1 MAEKTNLMKQYGL
14 IGKTLGHSFSKSY
27 FENKFITQHIQNA
40 SYSNLPL
47 ESIDEFKSLI
57 KKKLSVAL
65 NVTIPYK
72 TSIIPFLDELSE
84 EAKSIG
90 AVNTIH
96 FKNDKLIGYNT
107 DYLGFHN
114 AIKPFLQN
122 TMEQALTSVLG
133 AHKAVVY
140 ALEKIGIK
148 CLCVSR
154 LPNEQQWNYDQ
165 LNDLVLKHHL
175 LIVNTTP
182 LGTAPN
188 IYECPKFPY
197 QYITEQHLLVDLV
210 YNPEETLFL
219 KKGRENLA
227 NILNGKSMLIHQAE
241 EAWKIWNS

>member
-1 MAEKTNLMKQYGL
+1 MKQYGL

-27 FENKFITQHIQNA
+27 FENKFIKEQIQNA
-40 SYSNLPL
+40 FYSNFPL
-47 ESIDEFKSLI
+47 ESIEEFKSLI
-57 KKKLSVAL
+57 KKTTFRGL

-72 TSIIPFLDELSE
+72 SSIIPFLDELSE

-96 FKNDKLIGYNT
+96 FKNNRLIGYNT

-122 TMEQALTSVLG
+122 TMEQALILG
-133 AHKAVVY
+133 TGGASKAVVY

-154 LPNEQQWNYDQ
+154 LPNEQQLNYNQ

-188 IYECPKFPY
+188 INEYPDIPY
-197 QYITEQHLLVDLV
+197 QFITEQHLLVDLV

-227 NILNGKSMLIHQAE
+227 NILNGKSMLINQAE

>member
-1 MAEKTNLMKQYGL
+1 MKQYGL
-14 IGKTLGHSFSKSY
+14 IGKTLDHSFSKSY

-57 KKKLSVAL
+57 KKKTFSGL
-65 NVTIPYK
+65 NITIPYK

-84 EAKSIG
+84 EAKLIG

-107 DYLGFHN
+107 DYIGFLN
-114 AIKPFLQN
+114 AIKPFLKN
-122 TMEQALTSVLG
+122 TMEQALILG
-133 AHKAVVY
+133 TGGASKAVVF
-140 ALEKIGIK
+140 ALKKIGIK
-148 CLCVSR
+148 CSCVSR

-165 LNDLVLKHHL
+165 LNDLILKHHL

-182 LGTAPN
+182 LGTIPN
-188 IYECPKFPY
+188 INECPNIPY
-197 QYITEQHLLVDLV
+197 QYITEKHLLVDLV

-219 KKGRENLA
+219 KKGRKNLA

>member
-1 MAEKTNLMKQYGL
+1 MKQYGL
-14 IGKTLGHSFSKSY
+14 IGKTLDHSFSKSY
-27 FENKFITQHIQNA
+27 FENKFIAQQIQNA

-57 KKKLSVAL
+57 KKKTFSGL
-65 NVTIPYK
+65 NITIPYK

-107 DYLGFHN
+107 DYIGFLN
-114 AIKPFLQN
+114 AIKPFLKN
-122 TMEQALTSVLG
+122 TMEQALILG
-133 AHKAVVY
+133 TGGASKAVVF
-140 ALEKIGIK
+140 ALKKIGIK
-148 CLCVSR
+148 CSCVSR

-165 LNDLVLKHHL
+165 LNDLILKHHL

-182 LGTAPN
+182 LGTIPN
-188 IYECPKFPY
+188 INECPNIPYKF
-197 QYITEQHLLVDLV
+197 ITEKHLLVDLV

-219 KKGRENLA
+219 KKGRKNLA

>member
-1 MAEKTNLMKQYGL
+1 MKQYGL
-14 IGKTLGHSFSKSY
+14 IGKTLDHSFSKSY
-27 FENKFITQHIQNA
+27 FENKFIAQQIQNA

-57 KKKLSVAL
+57 KKKTFSGL
-65 NVTIPYK
+65 NITIPYK

-107 DYLGFHN
+107 DYIGFLN
-114 AIKPFLQN
+114 AIKPFLKN
-122 TMEQALTSVLG
+122 TMEQALILG
-133 AHKAVVY
+133 TGGASKAVVF
-140 ALEKIGIK
+140 ALKKIGIK
-148 CLCVSR
+148 CSCVSR
-154 LPNEQQWNYDQ
+154 LPNEQQLNYDQ
-165 LNDLVLKHHL
+165 LNDLILKHHL

-182 LGTAPN
+182 LGTIPN
-188 IYECPKFPY
+188 INECPNIPY
-197 QYITEQHLLVDLV
+197 QYITEKHLLVDLV

-219 KKGRENLA
+219 KKGRKNLA

>member
-1 MAEKTNLMKQYGL
+1 MKQYGL
-14 IGKTLGHSFSKSY
+14 IGKTLDHSFSKSY

-57 KKKLSVAL
+57 KKKTFSGL
-65 NVTIPYK
+65 NITIPYK

-96 FKNDKLIGYNT
+96 FKNNKLIGYNT
-107 DYLGFHN
+107 DYIGFLN
-114 AIKPFLQN
+114 AIKPFLKN
-122 TMEQALTSVLG
+122 TMEQALILG
-133 AHKAVVY
+133 TGGASKAVVF
-140 ALEKIGIK
+140 ALKKIGIK
-148 CLCVSR
+148 CSCVSR

-165 LNDLVLKHHL
+165 LNDLILKHHL

-182 LGTAPN
+182 LGTIPN
-188 IYECPKFPY
+188 INECPNIPY
-197 QYITEQHLLVDLV
+197 QYLTEKHLLVDLV

-219 KKGRENLA
+219 KKGKKNLA

>member
-1 MAEKTNLMKQYGL
+1 MKQYGL
-14 IGKTLGHSFSKSY
+14 IGKTLDHSFSKSY
-27 FENKFITQHIQNA
+27 FENKFIKEQIQNA
-40 SYSNLPL
+40 SYSNFPL
-47 ESIDEFKSLI
+47 ESIEEFKSLI
-57 KKKLSVAL
+57 KKTTFRGL

-72 TSIIPFLDELSE
+72 SSIIPFLDELSE
-84 EAKSIG
+84 ETKSIG
-90 AVNTIH
+90 AVNTIQ
-96 FKNDKLIGYNT
+96 FKNNRLIGYNT
-107 DYLGFHN
+107 DYLGFHK

-122 TMEQALTSVLG
+122 TMEQALILG
-133 AHKAVVY
+133 TGGASKAVVY

-154 LPNEQQWNYDQ
+154 LPNEQQLNYNQ

-188 IYECPKFPY
+188 INEYPDIPY
-197 QYITEQHLLVDLV
+197 QFITEQHLLVDLV

>member
-1 MAEKTNLMKQYGL
+1 MKQYGL
-14 IGKTLGHSFSKSY
+14 IGKTLDHSFSKSY

-57 KKKLSVAL
+57 KKKTFSGL
-65 NVTIPYK
+65 NITIPYK

-107 DYLGFHN
+107 DYIGFLN
-114 AIKPFLQN
+114 AIKPFLKN
-122 TMEQALTSVLG
+122 TMEQALILG
-133 AHKAVVY
+133 TGGASKAVVF
-140 ALEKIGIK
+140 ALKKIGIK
-148 CLCVSR
+148 CSCVSR

-165 LNDLVLKHHL
+165 LNDLILKHHL

-182 LGTAPN
+182 LGTIPN
-188 IYECPKFPY
+188 INECPNIPY
-197 QYITEQHLLVDLV
+197 QYITENHLLVDLV

-219 KKGRENLA
+219 KKGRKNLA

>member
-1 MAEKTNLMKQYGL
+1 MKQYGL
-14 IGKTLGHSFSKSY
+14 IGKTLDHSFSKSY

-40 SYSNLPL
+40 SYSNFPL

-57 KKKLSVAL
+57 KKKTFSGL
-65 NVTIPYK
+65 NITIPYK

-107 DYLGFHN
+107 DYIGFLN
-114 AIKPFLQN
+114 AIKPFLKN
-122 TMEQALTSVLG
+122 TMEQALILG
-133 AHKAVVY
+133 TGGASKAVVF
-140 ALEKIGIK
+140 ALKKIGIK
-148 CLCVSR
+148 CSCVSR

-165 LNDLVLKHHL
+165 LNDLILKHHL

-182 LGTAPN
+182 LGTIPN
-188 IYECPKFPY
+188 INECPNIPY
-197 QYITEQHLLVDLV
+197 QFITEKHLLVDLV

-219 KKGRENLA
+219 KKGRKNLA

>member
-1 MAEKTNLMKQYGL
+1 MKQYGL
-14 IGKTLGHSFSKSY
+14 IGKTLDHSFSKSY
-27 FENKFITQHIQNA
+27 FENKFSTEHIQNA
-40 SYSNLPL
+40 SYSNFPL
-47 ESIDEFKSLI
+47 KSVDEFKSLI
-57 KKKLSVAL
+57 KKISFSGL

-90 AVNTIH
+90 AVNTIL
-96 FKNDKLIGYNT
+96 FKNDQLIGYNT
-107 DYLGFHN
+107 DYIGFHN
-114 AIKPFLQN
+114 AIKPFLKN
-122 TMEQALTSVLG
+122 TMEQALILG
-133 AHKAVVY
+133 TGGASKAVVY

-154 LPNEQQWNYDQ
+154 IPNEQQLNYDQ

-188 IYECPKFPY
+188 INECADIPY
-197 QYITEQHLLVDLV
+197 QFITEQHLLVDLI

-219 KKGRENLA
+219 RKGRKNLA

>member
-1 MAEKTNLMKQYGL
+1 MKQYGL
-14 IGKTLGHSFSKSY
+14 IGKTLDHSFSKSY
-27 FENKFITQHIQNA
+27 FENKFIKEQIQNA
-40 SYSNLPL
+40 SYSNFSL
-47 ESIDEFKSLI
+47 ESIEEFKSLI
-57 KKKLSVAL
+57 KKKTFSGL
-65 NVTIPYK
+65 NITIPYK

-84 EAKSIG
+84 ETKSIG

-107 DYLGFHN
+107 DYIGFLN
-114 AIKPFLQN
+114 ATKPFLKN
-122 TMEQALTSVLG
+122 TMEQALILG
-133 AHKAVVY
+133 TGGASKAVVF
-140 ALEKIGIK
+140 ALKKIGIK

-154 LPNEQQWNYDQ
+154 FPNEQQLNYDQ

-182 LGTAPN
+182 LGTSPN
-188 IYECPKFPY
+188 INECPNIPY
-197 QYITEQHLLVDLV
+197 QYITEKHLLVDLV

-219 KKGRENLA
+219 KKGRKNLA

>member
-1 MAEKTNLMKQYGL
+1 MKQYGL

-27 FENKFITQHIQNA
+27 FENKFNTEHIQNA
-40 SYSNLPL
+40 SYSNFPL
-47 ESIDEFKSLI
+47 ESIEEFKSLI
-57 KKKLSVAL
+57 KKKTFRGL

-72 TSIIPFLDELSE
+72 SSIIPFLDELSE
-84 EAKSIG
+84 EAKLIG

-96 FKNDKLIGYNT
+96 FKNNRLIGYNT

-122 TMEQALTSVLG
+122 TMEQALILG
-133 AHKAVVY
+133 TGGASKAVVY
-140 ALEKIGIK
+140 ALKKIGIK

-154 LPNEQQWNYDQ
+154 LPNEQQLNYNQ

-188 IYECPKFPY
+188 INECPDIPYKFV
-197 QYITEQHLLVDLV
+197 TEKHLLVDLV

-219 KKGRENLA
+219 KKGRKNLA
-227 NILNGKSMLIHQAE
+227 NVLNGKSMLIHQAE

>member
-1 MAEKTNLMKQYGL
+1 MKQYGL
-14 IGKTLGHSFSKSY
+14 IGKTLDHSFSKSY

-57 KKKLSVAL
+57 KKKTFSGL
-65 NVTIPYK
+65 NITIPYK

-107 DYLGFHN
+107 DYIGFLN
-114 AIKPFLQN
+114 AIKPFLKN
-122 TMEQALTSVLG
+122 TMEQALILG
-133 AHKAVVY
+133 TGGASKAVVF
-140 ALEKIGIK
+140 ALKKIGIK
-148 CLCVSR
+148 CSCVSR

-165 LNDLVLKHHL
+165 LNDLILKHHL

-182 LGTAPN
+182 LGTIPN
-188 IYECPKFPY
+188 INECPNIPY
-197 QYITEQHLLVDLV
+197 QYITEKHLLVDLV

-219 KKGRENLA
+219 KKGRKNLA
-227 NILNGKSMLIHQAE
+227 NIMNGKSMLIHQAE